1 MPDASSWLFSHASA
15 LGARV
20 QEAWDAV
27 HRDEK
32 ALPDI
37 AFDAL
42 GRFDP
47 PAFRLDDVS
56 RFLLTTKTPQPAA
69 ARVFS
74 DMPVNVYRGDGFY
87 VEVLIWVDGTTS
99 IHQHAFSGAFR
110 VLHGSSLHSVYQ
122 FEEKRRIN
130 SRTRLGRVTCTGMRY
145 LKRGDRH
152 RIRSGPG
159 GLAHALFHL
168 ERPSVTLVVRTDN
181 DPDAN
186 PQLTLHPPA
195 LALDPRTS
203 DRLEEALR
211 RWVTV
216 LDLLG
221 EPVEMAGPLVDR
233 IFDLDFGRFARFALA
248 YPDFAARLD
257 ARTPWERALGA
268 PGAGRRRLDARF
280 GQKEAGVLMRA
291 ILEQQRCESL
301 RRTRGDVTDP
311 ELRFFL
317 ALLLNGRSR
326 DQVFAALRDRRAS
339 DDPARFCSEAL
350 LRLAGLAGDPER
362 PDIGERSPWLRK
374 LHEIVTSLGGDARAV
389 ARRVVTGSFPKDRPT
404 PGAGAAAAGK
414 AASALAALPA
424 LRALSGD

>member
-1 MPDASSWLFSHASA
+1 M
-15 LGARV
+15 
-20 QEAWDAV
+20 
-27 HRDEK
+27 
-32 ALPDI
+32 
-37 AFDAL
+37 
-42 GRFDP
+42 
-47 PAFRLDDVS
+47 
-56 RFLLTTKTPQPAA
+56 
-69 ARVFS
+69 
-74 DMPVNVYRGDGFY
+74 
-87 VEVLIWVDGTTS
+87 
-99 IHQHAFSGAFR
+99 
-110 VLHGSSLHSVYQ
+110 
-122 FEEKRRIN
+122 
-130 SRTRLGRVTCTGMRY
+130 
-145 LKRGDRH
+145 
-152 RIRSGPG
+152 
-159 GLAHALFHL
+159 
-168 ERPSVTLVVRTDN
+168 RTDN

-203 DRLEEALR
+203 DRLEEPLR
-211 RWVTV
+211 RWVAV

-268 PGAGRRRLDARF
+268 PGAGRRRLAARF
-280 GQKEAGVLMRA
+280 GEKEAGVLMRA

-326 DQVFAALRDRRAS
+326 EQVFTAVRDRRAG

-350 LRLAGLAGDPER
+350 LRLAELAGDPAER
-362 PDIGERSPWLRK
+362 PDIRERSPWLRT
-374 LHEIVTSLGGDARAV
+374 LHEVVTPLGGDARAV

-404 PGAGAAAAGK
+404 PGPGAAEAAGK